1 MSITLAAILK
11 NAFIE
16 GMGSKDSWT
25 ISEIEDWLKAREEFA
40 QSIWLSGGFSDGDTA
55 VSKHFRLRDD
65 SIIWIT
71 TAGIQE
77 AQP

>member
-11 NAFIE
+11 KAFIE
-16 GMGSKDSWT
+16 GAGSKDAWT
-25 ISEIEDWLKAREEFA
+25 IPEIEDWLKSREEFA
-40 QSIWLSGGFSDGDTA
+40 QSTWLSGGFSSGDTA

-77 AQP
+77 PQA